1 MVLCRYI
8 RVRYND
14 LVSQDLYIRNKVT
27 RSLFEFIDIPFTN
40 VVAQNVDNF
49 RRGWGGLKNKTE
61 KERGKLS
68 GFFGAYRPDNYNP
81 DHWRNKIKREVRI
94 EQDHFTGIDTKI
106 LISSLQMLTDLNKA
120 CGRTIMAINYD
131 LGEDDR

>member
-40 VVAQNVDNF
+40 VVAQNVENF
-49 RRGWGGLKNKTE
+49 RRGWGGLKNKTKEE
-61 KERGKLS
+61 KGQLS
-68 GFFGAYRPDNYNP
+68 GFFGVYRPDNYNP
-81 DHWRNKIKREVRI
+81 DHWKNKIKREVRI
-94 EQDHFTGIDTKI
+94 EQDHITGVVTKI
-106 LISSLQMLTDLNKA
+106 LILSLQMLTDLNKA
-120 CGRTIMAINYD
+120 CGRTIMAIDYD
-131 LGEDDR
+131 LGKDDR

>member
-14 LVSQDLYIRNKVT
+14 LVSQDLYIRNEVT

-40 VVAQNVDNF
+40 VVAQNVENF
-49 RRGWGGLKNKTE
+49 RRGWGGLKNKTKEE
-61 KERGKLS
+61 KGQLS
-68 GFFGAYRPDNYNP
+68 GFFGVYRPDNYNP
-81 DHWRNKIKREVRI
+81 DHWKNKITREVRT
-94 EQDHFTGIDTKI
+94 EQDHIMGIDTKI

-120 CGRTIMAINYD
+120 CGRTIVAMNYD
-131 LGEDDR
+131 LGEDHR